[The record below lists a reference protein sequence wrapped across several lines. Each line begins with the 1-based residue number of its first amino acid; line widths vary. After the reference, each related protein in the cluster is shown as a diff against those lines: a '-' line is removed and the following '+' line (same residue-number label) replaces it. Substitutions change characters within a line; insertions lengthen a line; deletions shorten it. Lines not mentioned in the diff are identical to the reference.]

1 MSAINDNALSKFVGI
16 LEIAPSATPTVFTR
30 LASVRGLVANVDT
43 TSNQVEVKADDT
55 NTVFKG
61 YTPEARI
68 EGEFLENCDRDIVD
82 MLLGGTPADVAASPV
97 AGAVQTLASGGWLF
111 NNFYVIENQMG
122 DGTAPTINSV
132 TGGTDGALTDGD
144 GYHLGKNQA
153 GEWGIWLAD
162 AASELTI
169 EGQAIVINY
178 DYTPNAT
185 ESLVVDI
192 NFQESEKFVARI
204 TVTEGANT
212 RVITL
217 SEATFEGV
225 YGFSFLDV
233 VQNGDLQGTQFV
245 LKANEGST
253 ITYANQLI

>member
-1 MSAINDNALSKFVGI
+1 MSAVNANALSKFVGV
-16 LEIAPSATPTVFTR
+16 LEVAPSATPTVFTR
-30 LASVRGLVANVDT
+30 LASVRGLVANIDT
-43 TSNQVEVKADDT
+43 AANQVEVKADDT

-61 YTPEARI
+61 FTPEARI
-68 EGEFLENCDRDIVD
+68 EGEFLENADRDIID
-82 MLLGGTPADVAASPV
+82 LLIGGTPSDTAASPV
-97 AGAVQTLASGGWLF
+97 AGATQTLASGSWNY

-144 GYHLGKNQA
+144 GYHLGKNESGQ
-153 GEWGIWLAD
+153 WGIYLGD
-162 AASELTI
+162 AASELTT
-169 EGQAIVINY
+169 ESQNIVIDY

-185 ESLVVDI
+185 ESLVLTMD
-192 NFQESEKFVARI
+192 FQESETFVARI
-204 TVTEGANT
+204 TATVDGKT

-225 YGFSFLDV
+225 YGLSFLDV

-253 ITYANQLI
+253 FTYANGVI